1 MKWGFILAAGL
12 LAMWA
17 MQNTAIGQQAV
28 AALGSVTDLVKQQ
41 VWDKCGGVRVWGLGT
56 NGTTF

>member
-12 LAMWA
+12 LTMWA

-41 VWDKCGGVRVWGLGT
+41 VWDKCGGVRV
-56 NGTTF
+56 